1 MPPKILSLF
10 NGDNT
15 PHVNLRTMGTESK
28 RQQRFAGVIQ
38 QDLAEM
44 FQREG
49 NSWAPGA
56 FITVTRV
63 RVTPD
68 LSLAR
73 VFLSF
78 LNTQTA
84 KEDLQSIKNKSN
96 EIRYKLGVR
105 IKNQARIVPQLEFF
119 LDDTNEYV
127 EHMEKIFEKISKE
140 PRQPD

>member
-1 MPPKILSLF
+1 
-10 NGDNT
+10 
-15 PHVNLRTMGTESK
+15 MGTESK

-38 QDLAEM
+38 EDLAAL
-44 FQREG
+44 FHREA

-68 LSLAR
+68 LSIAR
-73 VFLSF
+73 IYLSF
-78 LNTQTA
+78 LNTKTA
-84 KEDLQSIKNKSN
+84 KEDLKQIQNRTS

-105 IKNQARIVPQLEFF
+105 IKNQVRIVPELEFF

-127 EHMEKIFEKISKE
+127 EHMDKLFEKISKE

>member
-1 MPPKILSLF
+1 
-10 NGDNT
+10 
-15 PHVNLRTMGTESK
+15 MGTESK

-68 LSLAR
+68 LAIAR
-73 VFLSF
+73 VYLSF
-78 LNTQTA
+78 LNTKTA
-84 KEDLQSIKNKSN
+84 KADLENIKSKTN
-96 EIRYKLGVR
+96 EIRYKLGTR
-105 IKNQARIVPQLEFF
+105 IKNQARIVPQLDFF

-127 EHMEKIFEKISKE
+127 EHMDKIFDAISKE
-140 PRQPD
+140 PRQPDED

>member
-1 MPPKILSLF
+1 MS
-10 NGDNT
+10 
-15 PHVNLRTMGTESK
+15 TESK

-49 NSWAPGA
+49 NAWAPGA

-127 EHMEKIFEKISKE
+127 EHMDKIFEKISKE
-140 PRQPD
+140 PRQPE

>member
-1 MPPKILSLF
+1 
-10 NGDNT
+10 
-15 PHVNLRTMGTESK
+15 MGTESK

-56 FITVTRV
+56 FITVTKV

-68 LSLAR
+68 LSIAR

-78 LNTQTA
+78 LNTNTA
-84 KEDLQSIKNKSN
+84 KADIDSIRSKTS
-96 EIRYKLGVR
+96 EIRYKLGAR
-105 IKNQARIVPQLEFF
+105 IKNQARIVPNLEFF

-127 EHMEKIFEKISKE
+127 EHMDKIFEEISKE
-140 PRQPD
+140 PRQPEE

>member
-1 MPPKILSLF
+1 
-10 NGDNT
+10 
-15 PHVNLRTMGTESK
+15 MGTESK

-38 QDLAEM
+38 QDLAEL

-49 NSWAPGA
+49 KAWAPGA

-68 LSLAR
+68 LAIAR
-73 VFLSF
+73 VYLSF

-84 KEDLQSIKNKSN
+84 KDDMTSIKSKTN
-96 EIRYKLGVR
+96 EIRYKLGLR
-105 IKNQARIVPQLEFF
+105 IKNQARIVPHLEFF

-127 EHMEKIFEKISKE
+127 EHMDRLFEEISKE

>member
-1 MPPKILSLF
+1 
-10 NGDNT
+10 
-15 PHVNLRTMGTESK
+15 MGTESK

>member
-1 MPPKILSLF
+1 
-10 NGDNT
+10 
-15 PHVNLRTMGTESK
+15 MGTESK

-38 QDLAEM
+38 QDLAEL
-44 FQREG
+44 FQRDG
-49 NSWAPGA
+49 KSWAPGA
-56 FITVTRV
+56 FVTVTRV

-68 LSLAR
+68 LAIAR

-78 LNTQTA
+78 LNTKTA
-84 KEDLQSIKNKSN
+84 KEDLAHIKSKTS

-127 EHMEKIFEKISKE
+127 EHMDKLFEEISKE

>member
-1 MPPKILSLF
+1 
-10 NGDNT
+10 
-15 PHVNLRTMGTESK
+15 MGTESK

-56 FITVTRV
+56 FITVTKV

-68 LSLAR
+68 LSIAR

-78 LNTQTA
+78 LNTNTA
-84 KEDLQSIKNKSN
+84 KADIDSIRSKTS
-96 EIRYKLGVR
+96 EIRYKLGAR

-127 EHMEKIFEKISKE
+127 EHMDKIFEEISKE
-140 PRQPD
+140 PRQPEE

>member
-1 MPPKILSLF
+1 MS
-10 NGDNT
+10 
-15 PHVNLRTMGTESK
+15 TESK

-38 QDLAEM
+38 QDLGEL

-49 NSWAPGA
+49 NAWAPGA

-68 LSLAR
+68 LAIAR
-73 VFLSF
+73 VYLSF
-78 LNTQTA
+78 LNTKNAQT
-84 KEDLQSIKNKSN
+84 DINSIKSHSG
-96 EIRYKLGVR
+96 EIRYKLGAR

-127 EHMEKIFEKISKE
+127 AHMDKLFDEISKE
-140 PRQPD
+140 PRQPE

>member
-1 MPPKILSLF
+1 
-10 NGDNT
+10 
-15 PHVNLRTMGTESK
+15 MGTESK

-38 QDLAEM
+38 QDLAELL
-44 FQREG
+44 QREG
-49 NSWAPGA
+49 NIWAPGA

-68 LSLAR
+68 LAIAR

-78 LNTQTA
+78 LNTKTA
-84 KEDLQSIKNKSN
+84 KDDLVNIQNKAT
-96 EIRYKLGVR
+96 EIRYKLGIR

-127 EHMEKIFEKISKE
+127 EHMDKLFEEISKE

>member
-1 MPPKILSLF
+1 
-10 NGDNT
+10 
-15 PHVNLRTMGTESK
+15 MGTESK

-38 QDLAEM
+38 QDLAEL

-49 NSWAPGA
+49 NVWAPGA
-56 FITVTRV
+56 FITVTTV

-68 LSLAR
+68 LSIAR
-73 VFLSF
+73 VYLSF
-78 LNTQTA
+78 LNTKTA
-84 KEDLQSIKNKSN
+84 KEDLKQIQTKTS

-127 EHMEKIFEKISKE
+127 EHMDKLFAEISKE
-140 PRQPD
+140 PRQSED